1 MAANRYQR
9 LPSWVLGF
17 HGTNKETVTNV
28 LNDHK
33 GHLNSSDNDY
43 DWLGGGVYFWENDPV
58 RALQFAKER
67 MKRYNITDQEPAVIG
82 AIIDLGLCLNLY
94 DQPALRELAE
104 AQDYLKL
111 DMDAIGSPMPKNKG
125 TTKDRLQRYLDCAVI
140 EHLHRLRLQA
150 GLPEYQ
156 TVRAGFPEGR
166 PVYAGSGF
174 YSKNHIQIAVKD
186 KSAIKG
192 YFLPR
197 A

>member
-1 MAANRYQR
+1 MAGNGYQR

-17 HGTNKETVTNV
+17 HGTDKETIARI

-33 GHLNSSDNDY
+33 GHLNSSNNDY

-67 MKRYNITDQEPAVIG
+67 MKRHNIKDQEPAVIG

-94 DQPALRELAE
+94 DQPALQELTFAYK
-104 AQDYLKL
+104 DLKL
-111 DMDAIGSPMPKNKG
+111 DMEAMSTSMPENKG
-125 TTKDRLQRYLDCAVI
+125 KTKDRLQRYLDCAVI
-140 EHLHRLRLQA
+140 EHLHYLRLQMD
-150 GLPEYQ
+150 LPEYQ
-156 TVRAGFPEGR
+156 TVRAGFPEGK

-174 YSKNHIQIAVKD
+174 FSKNHIQIAVKD

-197 A
+197 S